1 MVNNIMKP
9 PTVNNTTTQ
18 KLPYAVNNRQ
28 ELSLPRS
35 VVVGSDEHK
44 ELFCRF
50 FIDTHITFDPAAI
63 EWPELD
69 EASLRLLQSLPV
81 WAEAV
86 EIEHVGTCIA
96 TSWAALES
104 DPLIRR
110 AIILQG
116 REEARHAAVIGG
128 LTTRYGIAL
137 PTLPPP
143 TPPADAE
150 REYLRFGYSECF
162 DAFFTFAVFAIARD
176 SGLISRALVETFE
189 PILQEEARHILFF
202 VNWEAY
208 CQARSP
214 FWQRPGRF
222 GRGALERVFQ
232 AYKRLK
238 IALGAHTNNN
248 FALKTH
254 QTITSE
260 ITPRRFLELCLAENA
275 QRLDRY
281 DARLVRPRLVPT
293 MAKALCRVLP

>member
-1 MVNNIMKP
+1 MIVM
-9 PTVNNTTTQ
+9 
-18 KLPYAVNNRQ
+18 
-28 ELSLPRS
+28 SDPRTS
-35 VVVGSDEHK
+35 RTRTVVVGSAEHK

-50 FIDTHITFDPAAI
+50 FIDTHIPFDPAAI

-69 EASLRLLQSLPV
+69 EASLKLLQSLPV

-96 TSWAALES
+96 KSWAALES

-116 REEARHAAVIGG
+116 REEARHAAVIEG

-143 TPPADAE
+143 TPPADAK

-176 SGLISRALVETFE
+176 SQLISRALVEIFE
-189 PILQEEARHILFF
+189 PIIQEEARHILFF

-214 FWQRPGRF
+214 FWQRPWRL
-222 GRGALERVFQ
+222 GRGAQERVFQ

-238 IALGAHTNNN
+238 ITLGARTNNN
-248 FALKTH
+248 FAMKTH

-281 DARLVRPRLVPT
+281 DARLLRPRLVPT
-293 MAKALCRVLP
+293 IAKALCRVLP